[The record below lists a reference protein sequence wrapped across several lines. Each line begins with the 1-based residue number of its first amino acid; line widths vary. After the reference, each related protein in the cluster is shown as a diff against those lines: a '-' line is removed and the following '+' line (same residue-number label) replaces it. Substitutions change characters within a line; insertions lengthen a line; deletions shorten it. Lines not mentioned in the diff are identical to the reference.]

1 MTTVSNMCPRDLIPA
16 HSYLS
21 GHILPSPPDYL
32 ELKADVQLCHKHQA
46 KPPRATA
53 YSRSTPGNRLHP
65 TESPCGFWFYEM
77 LGWGRRKR
85 EVVCAA
91 PCQAQTASLAKKLSK
106 FFQSGL
112 YNAVTLCKEGGWSV
126 PRMLA
131 SWHCHPQ
138 GTTNAGPLGKLQFG
152 LTQHCHKTS
161 ACPILQ
167 PKPC

>member
-1 MTTVSNMCPRDLIPA
+1 MTTVSNMCPRDLVPA
-16 HSYLS
+16 HSYPS

-32 ELKADVQLCHKHQA
+32 ELKADLQLCHKHQG

-53 YSRSTPGNRLHP
+53 YSRSTPGNRFTPLNHP
-65 TESPCGFWFYEM
+65 VVSDPTRC
-77 LGWGRRKR
+77 LGGAGERGKWSVLPHAKHKLL
-85 EVVCAA
+85 
-91 PCQAQTASLAKKLSK
+91 PWLKKLSE